1 MDLNLRD
8 GQKEVGS
15 FAPFHLQSKPTYCLA
30 MVLIEHPLVR
40 RLVQMIAQGRS
51 RLVEYILPPQ
61 CLVCAAT
68 TDHDGALCPHCW
80 HELDFIE
87 APFCSTLGIPF
98 AFDPGEDM
106 LSAQAI
112 ANPPIFDHARAV
124 ARYEGPARGLIHALK
139 YGDRMETAPHL
150 ARWMVRAG
158 AEFLKQAD
166 LIVPVPLYRA
176 RLWRRR
182 YNQSAILARA
192 IGEISQLACDTR
204 LLRRIRPTRTQVGLT
219 YAQRLRNVAGA
230 FEVDP
235 KAAALISG
243 ARVILVD
250 DVITTGATANAC
262 AKALLKAGA
271 AQIDVLSFGLVVDP
285 QTMPI

>member
-1 MDLNLRD
+1 MSLIDT
-8 GQKEVGS
+8 S
-15 FAPFHLQSKPTYCLA
+15 LA
-30 MVLIEHPLVR
+30 RGLVH
-40 RLVQMIAQGRS
+40 MIAQGRS
-51 RLVEYILPPQ
+51 RLVDYILPPQ
-61 CLVCAAT
+61 CLVCTAP
-68 TDHDGALCPHCW
+68 TDLDGALCPACW

-87 APFCSTLGIPF
+87 APFCSTLGTPF

-124 ARYEGPARGLIHALK
+124 ARYEGPARGLVHALK

-150 ARWMVRAG
+150 ARWMARAG
-158 AEFLKQAD
+158 TEFLAQAD

-182 YNQSAILARA
+182 YNQSAILASA
-192 IGEISQLACDTR
+192 IAKISGLACDTR

-219 YAQRLRNVAGA
+219 HTQRLRNVAGA
-230 FEVDP
+230 FKVDA
-235 KAAALISG
+235 KSATLISD
-243 ARVILVD
+243 AHIVLVD
-250 DVITTGATANAC
+250 DVVTTGATANAC

-271 AQIDVLSFGLVVDP
+271 ARIDVLAFGLVVDP